1 MQQLPPL
8 KSLRV
13 FEACVRLGSFSKAA
27 KELNV
32 GQPAISHQI
41 RALEQD
47 LGIKLFGRQ
56 GTRAIPTEAAM
67 LYYRVIAGAFEDVGR
82 ASQSIRQSVRPPSLR
97 IGTYPGIA
105 MFWLMPRLAALK
117 KRDPSL
123 TIRVTTAERDQD
135 IPFDDINCAILF
147 GDGKW
152 AGHESRC
159 LIRESVVPIAAPSI
173 AANRELRVP
182 AQLLKQGPLIHL
194 EDQDARWFTWSDWRD
209 QRSPETRRIDS
220 GITVTNH
227 GIAIHQALIG
237 QGVALGWMGVVDELI
252 KNKLLVALDPKP
264 ITSKRGYYI
273 VARKGFL
280 NGRLGALLL
289 DTLQKGYGSP
299 ARPG

>member
-1 MQQLPPL
+1 MKNLPPL

-32 GQPAISHQI
+32 GQPAVSHQI

-47 LGIKLFGRQ
+47 LGIELFARQ

-67 LYYRVIAGAFEDVGR
+67 LYYRVVAGAFEDVAR
-82 ASQSIRQSVRPPSLR
+82 TSQSIRQSVRPPSLR
-97 IGTYPGIA
+97 IATYPGIA
-105 MFWLMPRLAALK
+105 MFWLMPRLAILK
-117 KRDPSL
+117 GRDPSL

-147 GDGKW
+147 GDGNW

-159 LIRESVVPIAAPSI
+159 LIREAVVPIAAPSI
-173 AANRELRVP
+173 AANQELRAP
-182 AQLLKQGPLIHL
+182 ANLLENGPLIHL
-194 EDQDARWFTWSDWRD
+194 EDQDARWFTWVDWRD
-209 QRSPETRRIDS
+209 RRSPETRCIDP

-237 QGVALGWMGVVDELI
+237 QGVALGWIGVVDQLI
-252 KNKLLVALDPKP
+252 ENKLLIPLDANP
-264 ITSKRGYYI
+264 ITSKRGYHI

-280 NGRLGALLL
+280 DARVGGLLL
-289 DTLQKGYGSP
+289 DTLQK
-299 ARPG
+299 

>member
-1 MQQLPPL
+1 MQRLPSL

-32 GQPAISHQI
+32 GQPAVSHQI
-41 RALEQD
+41 RSLEQD
-47 LGIKLFGRQ
+47 LGKLLFERR
-56 GTRAIPTEAAM
+56 GTRAIPNEAA
-67 LYYRVIAGAFEDVGR
+67 LVYYRTIAGAFEDMAR
-82 ASQSIRQSVRPPSLR
+82 ASQGIRQSVRPPGLR

-105 MFWLMPRLAALK
+105 MFWLMPKLARLK

-123 TIRVTTAERDQD
+123 TICVTTAERDQD
-135 IPFDDINCAILF
+135 IPFDDIDCSILF
-147 GDGKW
+147 GDGRW

-159 LIRESVVPIAAPSI
+159 LIREAVVPIAAPAI
-173 AANRELRVP
+173 AANPQLRMP
-182 AQLLKQGPLIHL
+182 ANLLRQGPLIHL

-209 QRSPETRRIDS
+209 QRSPETRTIDP

-237 QGVALGWMGVVDELI
+237 QGAALGWMGVVDELI
-252 KNKLLVALDPKP
+252 ESGLLVALDPKP

-280 NGRLGALLL
+280 EGRLGILLL
-289 DTLQKGYGSP
+289 NALQK
-299 ARPG
+299 RR